1 MCEMWLNKF
10 IFIAASRTTHTRFYT
25 CPLCRHKRHIALSLT
40 LTLSSTLTVTHTL
53 LSVQG
58 GELDHHADIA
68 AILAE
73 NVGGSSAGWSCRCVG
88 VLEARKMLLPG
99 LVHDPQLAVLEA
111 RALEAP
117 VFEEDA
123 PARARVLVSLRLA
136 WAKSSQGWG

>member
-40 LTLSSTLTVTHTL
+40 LTLALSLSHTL
-53 LSVQG
+53 CFQSRAKNSIIKPILPRFLSKWLTALQR
-58 GELDHHADIA
+58 
-68 AILAE
+68 
-73 NVGGSSAGWSCRCVG
+73 VGLVDAS

-99 LVHDPQLAVLEA
+99 LVHDPQLAVLEV

-117 VFEEDA
+117 VSEEDA

-136 WAKSSQGWG
+136 WAKSSQRVWG